1 MLRSIAIWQRNRW
14 IIIFFLVVGCGLW
27 GVQMH
32 GVTTVRASWDPLL
45 ATCNVESVTGIYL
58 TLVYLYTMFT
68 DLSVLIVT
76 LAGLSWSPGRS
87 GLWRMLWDQGISFFI
102 VAFIANL
109 IPAVMLLVN
118 LNPVINIVRSTY
130 THINFIPSNIF
141 HVDVLHS
148 CYCCHRN
155 LRLPLLR
162 RSQ

>member
-32 GVTTVRASWDPLL
+32 GVTTVHASWAPLL

-87 GLWRMLWDQGISFFI
+87 GLWRMLWDQGIMFFI
-102 VAFIANL
+102 VAFVANL

-118 LNPVINIVRSTY
+118 LNPVINIVRSS
-130 THINFIPSNIF
+130 HINRK
-141 HVDVLHS
+141 LT
-148 CYCCHRN
+148 
-155 LRLPLLR
+155 PL
-162 RSQ
+162 